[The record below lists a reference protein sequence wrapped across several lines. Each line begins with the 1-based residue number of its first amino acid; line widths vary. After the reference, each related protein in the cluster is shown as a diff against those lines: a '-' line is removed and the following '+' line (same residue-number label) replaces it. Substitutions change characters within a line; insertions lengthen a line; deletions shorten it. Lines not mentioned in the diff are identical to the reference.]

1 MGAFHAYDIRGI
13 WGKDWDL
20 DIAYKV
26 GYFIPELL
34 KTDKVL
40 VGRDCRVSSDEI
52 HDAVLKGINDAGA
65 DVYDIGLSSTPM
77 VYFGTANYGFDASVQ
92 ITASHN
98 PAEYNGMKVSTT
110 DAQAVGFDAGLGQIK
125 AWIDEGKPTPV
136 AARRGQV
143 FQKEI
148 MADYLAFMRKF
159 VKDYSGLTVAMD
171 LSNGMANLFAKD
183 IFGTGSNFH
192 YLFDTLDGR
201 FPNHEP
207 NPLIEKNCF
216 PLEEKVREVG
226 ADAGVIY
233 DGDADRVMFVDE
245 KGTFISPDLMIAL
258 MGRYFVGE
266 RGLKGLVLQD
276 IRSSKAVGEYLAPM
290 GCEMRTWKVGR
301 AFAAKKLRE
310 IDGIW
315 GGELAGHYYFRDFF
329 YSDSGLLASIILLN
343 IVADLKKEGKK
354 LSQAIAE
361 IIRYQNSGEIN
372 YRVED
377 KKGAMDAVKDHFM
390 GKEASTAFMD
400 FDGYRVEFPDWWF
413 NIRPSNTEPY
423 LRFICEATSQELLK
437 AKIAEAD
444 EIIVKQFGG
453 KR

>member
-159 VKDYSGLTVAMD
+159 VKDYSTLTVAMD
-171 LSNGMANLFAKD
+171 LSNGMANLFAKE

-310 IDGIW
+310 IDGVW

-377 KKGAMDAVKDHFM
+377 KKGAMDAVKEHFM

-423 LRFICEATSQELLK
+423 LRFICEATSARLLQE
-437 AKIAEAD
+437 KISLTDA
-444 EIIVKQFGG
+444 ILVNQFGG

>member
-1 MGAFHAYDIRGI
+1 MGAFHAYDIRGV
-13 WGKDWDL
+13 WGKDWNL

-26 GYFIPELL
+26 GYFIPILL
-34 KTDKVL
+34 KTNKVL
-40 VGRDCRVSSDEI
+40 LGRDCRVSSDEI
-52 HDAVLKGINDAGA
+52 HDAVIRGINDAGA

-110 DAQAVGFDAGLGQIK
+110 DAQAVGYDAGLGQIK
-125 AWIDEGKPTPV
+125 AWIEEGKPTPV
-136 AARRGQV
+136 AAVRGGV

-159 VKDYSGLTVAMD
+159 VKDYSKLTIAMD
-171 LSNGMANLFAKD
+171 LSNGMANLFAKE
-183 IFGTGSNFH
+183 IFGTGSNIH

-216 PLEEKVREVG
+216 PLEDKVREVK

-266 RGLKGLVLQD
+266 RGLKGIVLQD

-290 GCEMRTWKVGR
+290 GCTMETWKVGR

-310 IDGIW
+310 IDGVW

-343 IVADLKKEGKK
+343 IVADLKAEGKT

-361 IIRYQNSGEIN
+361 IVRYKNSGEIN
-372 YRVED
+372 FRLED
-377 KKGAMDAVKDHFM
+377 KKGAMDAVKEHFM
-390 GKEASTAFMD
+390 SAEKATAFMD

-423 LRFICEATSQELLK
+423 LRFICEATSDALLQE
-437 AKIAEAD
+437 KIAQTEK
-444 EIIVKQFGG
+444 ILTSRFGA

>member
-159 VKDYSGLTVAMD
+159 VKDYSTLTVAMD
-171 LSNGMANLFAKD
+171 LSNGMANLFAKE

>member
-34 KTDKVL
+34 KADKVL

-52 HDAVLKGINDAGA
+52 HDAVIRGINDAGA

-110 DAQAVGFDAGLGQIK
+110 DAQAVGFDAGLGEIK
-125 AWIDEGKPTPV
+125 AWIDGGKPTPV

-143 FQKEI
+143 YQKEI
-148 MADYLAFMRKF
+148 MADYLSFMRKF
-159 VKDYSGLTVAMD
+159 VKDYSGLTIAMD
-171 LSNGMANLFAKD
+171 LSNGMANLFAKE
-183 IFGTGSNFH
+183 IFGTGSNIH

-216 PLEEKVREVG
+216 PLEDKVREVK

-245 KGTFISPDLMIAL
+245 QGRFISPDLMIAL

-266 RGLKGLVLQD
+266 RGLRGLVLQD

-343 IVADLKKEGKK
+343 IVAQLKAEGKT
-354 LSQAIAE
+354 LSQAIAG
-361 IIRYQNSGEIN
+361 IVRYQNSGEIN
-372 YRVED
+372 YRIED
-377 KKGAMDAVKDHFM
+377 KKGAMDAVKDFFM
-390 GKEASTAFMD
+390 AREMATAFMD

-423 LRFICEATSQELLK
+423 LRFLCEATSAQLLQE
-437 AKIAEAD
+437 KIAQTDA
-444 EIIVKQFGG
+444 ILVKQFGG